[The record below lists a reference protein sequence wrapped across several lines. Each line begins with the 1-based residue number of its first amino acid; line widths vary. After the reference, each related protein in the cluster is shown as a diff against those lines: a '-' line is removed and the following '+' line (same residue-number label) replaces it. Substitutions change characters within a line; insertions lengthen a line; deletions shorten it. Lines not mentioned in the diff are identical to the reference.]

1 MAQNLS
7 NPKKDAVVA
16 DKKVAK
22 IDAHGHTA
30 HKKPLWASISH
41 KLLLPASILFTLGG
55 LFLAAYNIMQLIT
68 PSETYTLSTGL
79 KVASAL
85 LGLLIVAAG
94 VLGLLKKKGKTLMT
108 LGSLAL
114 VYAIII
120 LTATAKMGTV
130 ALVSGIVAIV
140 LSLFYILAVDGMFEV
155 GLIRFFREMIGEV
168 KKLTWLSGKEL
179 FSYTLAVIVF
189 VLAMALLIY
198 ILDLAFSSGFGALSN
213 IKIG

>member
-30 HKKPLWASISH
+30 HKKPLWATISH

-55 LFLAAYNIMQLIT
+55 LFLAAYNIMQLVT

-130 ALVSGIVAIV
+130 ALVSGIVAVV

-189 VLAMALLIY
+189 VLAMSLLIY